1 MIFMAKN
8 TKKSLTNG
16 WGAAV
21 KPLTAGNVSFKPLP
35 VEDLRKRSITFS
47 FRFFRQIDNFGIS
60 GKNDIWMS
68 GLLEQIKIIS
78 EKEFDDLVGNPAEK
92 QFFRLH
98 ELEFG
103 TRVSALTRDDFD
115 FIPVEFRP
123 KGDDCKYW
131 QFQISKA
138 NGRVIGFFNEDHT
151 IFYVVFLDPNHNA
164 QLSNYS
170 DYKVRP
176 ITPQVSEIDDLR
188 ALIAK
193 NVELNVALEKS
204 SAELLYMTDSVYMCI
219 DSEMFS
225 AFDKLMKDGNLQSKF
240 QEFLLEQM

>member
-8 TKKSLTNG
+8 TTKSLTKG

-21 KPLTAGNVSFKPLP
+21 KPLTAGKASFKSLP
-35 VEDLRKRSITFS
+35 VDAIQKKCVTFS
-47 FRFFRQIDNFGIS
+47 FRFFKQVENFGIS

-68 GLLEQIKIIS
+68 GLLEQLKVIS

-92 QFFRLH
+92 KYFRLH

-103 TRVSALTRDDFD
+103 AGVSALTREDFN

-123 KGDDCKYW
+123 KGDDCEYW

-138 NGRVIGFFNEDHT
+138 NGRVVGFFNEDHT

-164 QLSNYS
+164 QLSDYS

-176 ITPQVSEIDDLR
+176 ISPQVSEIDDLR

-193 NVELNVALEKS
+193 NVELNGSLEKS
-204 SAELLYMTDSVYMCI
+204 SAELLYMNDSVYLCI
-219 DSEMFS
+219 DREMFT
-225 AFDKLMKDGNLQSKF
+225 AFDKLMKDGSLQSKF